1 MEVAEQ
7 QTKIRKKYL
16 VALEEENFDIMPGK
30 VYVRGFLR
38 NYARFLGVNGEDLV
52 DLYNEHTGVLQE
64 NEDLED
70 LASQTAVSQKVFGR
84 RRHAWVAL
92 LGVIVVA
99 GLVAFFSGII
109 SNANEPENDIPQ
121 GVKNKSE
128 SNITYDGEPEPDE
141 KPSAPENKNKAGEGP
156 VQFEGINLELS
167 FNGRCWMQIKVDQE
181 VVFEGFANAG
191 DKKVFAGESSISIHV
206 GDAGVVKADVNGVAK
221 GFLGAQGQPLK
232 KIFRADNEGDT

>member
-38 NYARFLGVNGEDLV
+38 NYARFLGINGEDLV
-52 DLYNEHTGVLQE
+52 DLYSEHAGLPQE
-64 NEDLED
+64 SEDLED
-70 LASQTAVSQKVFGR
+70 LASQTVVSQKVFGR
-84 RRHAWVAL
+84 RRYAWVAL

-109 SNANEPENDIPQ
+109 GNANEPEKDISQ
-121 GVKNKSE
+121 GVKDKSE
-128 SNITYDGEPEPDE
+128 LNKTYDNELKPDQ
-141 KPSAPENKNKAGEGP
+141 KPSAPENKNKAGIGSA
-156 VQFEGINLELS
+156 QFEGIKLVLS
-167 FNGRCWMQIKVDQE
+167 FNGRCWMQINVDQE

-206 GDAGVVKADVNGVAK
+206 GDAGVVKANVNGVAK
-221 GFLGAQGQPLK
+221 GFLGAKGQPLK
-232 KIFRADNEGDT
+232 KTFRADNEGDT